1 MKAIAKSMLAA
12 ALIVAAGTTLAQQPL
27 QMTREDRA
35 EVISARPY
43 RDASTADVQT
53 RERQEC
59 WNERT
64 RTYESGYYRDRD
76 GRLYRGDISI
86 NGNGVLIGAVLTSG
100 AAGNE
105 RQFRGNDGVVRRC
118 RTIVTTVTRPS
129 DRDFLVIYRYAGQT
143 YTTRTEHMPG
153 RWMPVIVTV
162 QTKDPALNRR

>member
-1 MKAIAKSMLAA
+1 MKTIAKSMLAA
-12 ALIVAAGTTLAQQPL
+12 ALILAAGATLAQQPL
-27 QMTREDRA
+27 QMSHEDRA
-35 EVISARPY
+35 QVISVRLY
-43 RDASTADVQT
+43 QDASKSDVTT

-86 NGNGVLIGAVLTSG
+86 TANGVLIGAALTSG

-118 RTIVTTVTRPS
+118 RTITTTITRPS
-129 DRDFLVIYRYAGQT
+129 DRDFLVTYRYAGQT
-143 YTTRTEHMPG
+143 YTTRTEHRPG
-153 RWMPVIVTV
+153 QWMPVIVNV
-162 QTKDPALNRR
+162 QTKDPAVNRR